1 MSRTSESPGRHD
13 DKVERLHPGREDG
26 RGARRRIAAEDLERI
41 VRRAAQ
47 MQQRAGEPGQHA
59 LTEEEVVQIGR
70 QVGLEPDYVRRA
82 LAEVHAESLLPAP
95 DPDSRL
101 FGLLAGDARLPA
113 RRLVPGE
120 PELIQQDLEAVLA
133 DEEGLR
139 PLRRRPGRSV
149 WEPSSNVFDRVQRS
163 LGLDGR
169 SYTLARARHVDLAVA
184 ELEPG
189 WTLVTATADLTRERN
204 EVLSGGGFGAL
215 FAVVAAG
222 VLTHSM
228 DMEHATLLA
237 AGSAV
242 LTAMVA
248 AAIAIPWMR
257 WHMAEKR
264 ARIRLG
270 LEGLLDR
277 VERG

>member
-1 MSRTSESPGRHD
+1 MIQSPESPGRD
-13 DKVERLHPGREDG
+13 DDNVETLRPRTAD
-26 RGARRRIAAEDLERI
+26 APRRRIAAEDLERI
-41 VRRAAQ
+41 VRRAAK
-47 MQQRAGEPGQHA
+47 MQQRAGEPGQQS
-59 LTEEEVVQIGR
+59 LTEEEVIQIGR
-70 QVGLEPDYVRRA
+70 QVGLEPDHVRRA
-82 LAEVHAESLLPAP
+82 MAEVHAESLLPAA

-101 FGLLAGDARLPA
+101 FSLLAGDASLPV
-113 RRLVPGE
+113 RRVVPGE
-120 PELIQQDLEAVLA
+120 PGAIQQRLEAVLA
-133 DEEGLR
+133 DEESLR

-169 SYTLARARHVDLAVA
+169 SYTLAQARHVDLSVA

-189 WTLVTATADLTRERN
+189 WTLVTATADLARERN
-204 EVLSGGGFGAL
+204 EVLGGGGFGVL
-215 FAVVAAG
+215 FAVAAAG

-228 DMEHATLLA
+228 DVENATLLA

-242 LTAMVA
+242 LTAIVA

-257 WHMAEKR
+257 WTMGEKR
-264 ARIRLG
+264 GRLKLG

-277 VERG
+277 VDRG